1 MNTMVPIPRNIKR
14 DIKPFVRKSIAVLS
28 VTVPDS
34 TTSLEVD
41 INTLIIVNAIR
52 EVITISGNNKTV

>member
-1 MNTMVPIPRNIKR
+1 MIPIPRNIKI
-14 DIKPFVRKSIAVLS
+14 DIKPFVKNSVAVLL

-41 INTLIIVNAIR
+41 INTLVIVNAIR
-52 EVITISGNNKTV
+52 EAITISGNNKTV

>member
-1 MNTMVPIPRNIKR
+1 MNTMIPIPRNIKR
-14 DIKPFVRKSIAVLS
+14 DIKPFVKNSIAVLL

-41 INTLIIVNAIR
+41 INILVIVNEIR
-52 EVITISGNNKTV
+52 EIITISGNNKTV